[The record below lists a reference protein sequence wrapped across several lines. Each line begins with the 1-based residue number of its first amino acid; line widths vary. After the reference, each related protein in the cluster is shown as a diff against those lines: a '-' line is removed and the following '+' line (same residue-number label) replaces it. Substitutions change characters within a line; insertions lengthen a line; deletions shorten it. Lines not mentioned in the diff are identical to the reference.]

1 MQVENCN
8 VVPHARAGKLHD
20 GGGAYKINYV
30 YMYVYATN
38 LRLRER
44 MGDCMNENQWTQ
56 HSLCATMDNT
66 LLA

>member
-1 MQVENCN
+1 MLYRTHVLVNCMTGVEPTRLTTC
-8 VVPHARAGKLHD
+8 
-20 GGGAYKINYV
+20 

-56 HSLCATMDNT
+56 HSLCTTMDNT